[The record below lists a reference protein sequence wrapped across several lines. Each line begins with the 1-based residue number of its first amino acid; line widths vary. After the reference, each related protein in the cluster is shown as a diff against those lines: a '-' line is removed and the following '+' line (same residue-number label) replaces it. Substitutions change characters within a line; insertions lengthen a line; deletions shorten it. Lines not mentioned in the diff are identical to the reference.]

1 MGFVTLRPS
10 VHLIFVLVSDFVS
23 DIVRTSSMMFSCE
36 SAIGPMGTMVSAN
49 DVCSEDLRLFW
60 SARDPNV
67 SCSRAAGND
76 RSNHMHT
83 S

>member
-1 MGFVTLRPS
+1 
-10 VHLIFVLVSDFVS
+10 
-23 DIVRTSSMMFSCE
+23 MMFSCE